1 MEKVKALTEK
11 LQRQIEAGLPANELM
26 FTVQLIYGELKTQ
39 SVEPKELQ
47 TGEPFVMAVNSVP
60 FVSIP
65 EQKESEKEPAFSNE
79 EKTVEVLEVDE
90 KEIEE
95 ELNQI
100 KKNAENLHTMALN
113 VKPEIVEEKEE
124 QYVPVTIKPIYS
136 SATAEPEGVTVNDK
150 LREEKTEV
158 SEKLVETPIKDL
170 RKAIGVNDRYL
181 FITELFKGDE
191 SAYERSIKTINGF
204 SIYPEAEYWIRKEL
218 KLKLSWPN
226 SDVTRQFDQ
235 LVKRRFL

>member
-1 MEKVKALTEK
+1 MEKVKALIEK
-11 LQRQIEAGLPANELM
+11 LQHQMEAHLPARELM
-26 FTVQLIYGELKTQ
+26 FTVQLLYGELKSQ
-39 SVEPKELQ
+39 VVENKPLQ

-60 FVSIP
+60 SVSTFEI
-65 EQKESEKEPAFSNE
+65 KEKQAEVSNE
-79 EKTVEVLEVDE
+79 DKTVAVLEVDE

-100 KKNAENLHTMALN
+100 KKNAENINTMASN
-113 VKPEIVEEKEE
+113 VRPEVVEQKEE
-124 QYVPVTIKPIYS
+124 AYVPVTIKPIYS
-136 SATAEPEGVTVNDK
+136 SATITTPEETINDK

-181 FITELFKGDE
+181 FITELVKGDE
-191 SAYERSIKTINGF
+191 AGYERSIKTINGF

-226 SDVTRQFDQ
+226 SETVRQFDQ
-235 LVKRRFL
+235 LVRRRFL